1 MITNKSIQE
10 VLSIAKIED
19 VVGDFVN
26 LRRRGVNMLGL
37 CPFHDEKTPSF
48 TVSPAKNL
56 FKCFGCGKGGDPVR
70 FIMEHEKL
78 SFPESIRFLAEKYGI
93 TLEETQQTHLE
104 VEQRQLT
111 DALYILNS
119 FAKEHY
125 VNNLFNHPQG
135 KSVGLSYFRE
145 RGFRENT
152 IKKFDLGF
160 ALDSKDDLT
169 SHALAKNFNIDH
181 LKQVGLT
188 SASNHDFLRNRVI
201 FTIHNL
207 SGKIVA
213 FAGRTLSADKK
224 IPKYINSPETEI
236 YSKRKVLYGLYFAK
250 ESIRKQDECLLV
262 EGYTDVISL
271 HQGDIHNVV
280 ATSGTALTDEQ
291 IHLIK
296 RYTNNVLLIYDGDQA
311 GINAALRGLDLVLQ
325 ADMNVKLVLLPD
337 GHDPDSYLSA
347 IGSDQFM
354 AYIKQHAEDFVLFK
368 TNVLLTEAKNDPI
381 GKTRAIK
388 DIVSTLAKISDPIKR
403 MMYIKQCSE
412 KFGISEQILNKE
424 TNATIRDD
432 IKKQNLK
439 ANPTPPTVNE
449 DEWIASKTVLTKDEP
464 IFVQND
470 GYQEKSVVEIL
481 LNYGD
486 KVYDSEQNITVAQH
500 IVEEARVILTLF
512 DIPMYKQ
519 IIEDVEKQLSA
530 QGAFDIQQ
538 FKGHKNDDI
547 RQFTISSLAEKYTYA
562 DWESKG
568 MYLQTQKMPDENY
581 ISDCDNSLLRLKF
594 KKAKKII
601 IDLETYFKDA
611 TDDAVDSEE
620 YLLNV
625 KVYQELLVQ
634 RNAMANQL
642 GTVTF

>member
-10 VLSIAKIED
+10 VLGIAKIED

-26 LRRRGVNMLGL
+26 LRRRGVNMIGL

-78 SFPESIRFLAEKYGI
+78 SFPESIKFLGEKYGVEI
-93 TLEETQQTHLE
+93 EETQQTHQE

-111 DALYILNS
+111 DALYILNN
-119 FAKEHY
+119 FAKDHY
-125 VNNLFNHPQG
+125 VNNLFNHAQG
-135 KSVGLSYFRE
+135 KAIGLSYFKE
-145 RGFRENT
+145 RGFRENI

-160 ALDSKDDLT
+160 ALESRDDLT
-169 SHALAKNFNIDH
+169 THALEKNFNLEH

-188 SASNHDFLRNRVI
+188 SSGNQDFLRNRVI

-236 YSKRKVLYGLYFAK
+236 YSKRKVLYGLHFAK
-250 ESIRKQDECLLV
+250 ESIRKHDECLLV

-271 HQGDIHNVV
+271 HQGDIQNVV
-280 ATSGTALTDEQ
+280 ATSGTALTDDQ
-291 IHLIK
+291 IRLIK

-311 GINAALRGLDLVLQ
+311 GINAALRGLDLVLH

-347 IGSDQFM
+347 IGSEKFM
-354 AYIKQHAEDFVLFK
+354 SYIKQHAEDFVLFK
-368 TNVLLTEAKNDPI
+368 TNVLLTETKNDPI

-424 TNATIRDD
+424 TNGTIRDE

-439 ANPTPPTVNE
+439 SSPPPTEINE
-449 DEWIASKTVLTKDEP
+449 DDWIASKTVLTKDDP
-464 IFVQND
+464 ILVQND
-470 GYQEKSVVEIL
+470 GYQEKAVVEVA
-481 LNYGD
+481 LNYGS
-486 KVYDSEQNITVAQH
+486 KMYDMEKNISVAQY
-500 IVEEARVILTLF
+500 IIEEVRNILDLF
-512 DIPMYKQ
+512 DIPLHMLILKE
-519 IIEDVEKQLSA
+519 IEEILASQGVFDVQY
-530 QGAFDIQQ
+530 FI
-538 FKGHKNDDI
+538 GHKNDDI
-547 RQFTISSLAEKYTYA
+547 RQFTITSLSEKYTYA
-562 DWESKG
+562 DWEAKG
-568 MYLQTQKMPDENY
+568 MYLQTQKMPDQNY
-581 ISDCDNSLLRLKF
+581 INDCNNALLRLKF

-601 IDLETYFKDA
+601 LKLEEYFKQANDNSR
-611 TDDAVDSEE
+611 DSEE

-625 KVYQELLVQ
+625 KVYQELLLR
-634 RNAMANQL
+634 RNAMAHQL